1 MLSNHLLVAGLLSNR
16 PLAAGL
22 LSNRRKPRSQRDN
35 ADSATCAASVVG
47 AGDRA
52 TSRNTKLTTE
62 SLW

>member
-1 MLSNHLLVAGLLSNR
+1 MLSNRLLV
-16 PLAAGL
+16 AGL

-35 ADSATCAASVVG
+35 ADSATCAASIVG

>member
-1 MLSNHLLVAGLLSNR
+1 MLSNRLLVAGLLSNR
-16 PLAAGL
+16 Q
-22 LSNRRKPRSQRDN
+22 KPRGQRDLRSQRDN